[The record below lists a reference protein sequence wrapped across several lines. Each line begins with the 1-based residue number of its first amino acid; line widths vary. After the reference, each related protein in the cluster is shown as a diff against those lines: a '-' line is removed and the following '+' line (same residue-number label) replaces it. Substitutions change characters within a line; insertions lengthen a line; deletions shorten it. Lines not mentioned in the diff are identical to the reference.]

1 MVLSSSSSSLLLLL
15 LGFVGG
21 GGVWLVGYSP
31 LHGFLLVWKLRVS
44 VSVIFVVGAVF
55 GFAVVVDMI

>member
-1 MVLSSSSSSLLLLL
+1 ML
-15 LGFVGG
+15 LGFVGGG

-31 LHGFLLVWKLRVS
+31 LHGFLLVWNLRVS
-44 VSVIFVVGAVF
+44 VNVVVDVDDV